1 MKHYKYDLYTDEQL
15 GALATKAGDVLELNV
30 PSASGFTWG
39 RHKVLAIDMADAK
52 EYNGKHYT
60 RVTLE
65 LESMD

>member
-1 MKHYKYDLYTDEQL
+1 
-15 GALATKAGDVLELNV
+15 LNV